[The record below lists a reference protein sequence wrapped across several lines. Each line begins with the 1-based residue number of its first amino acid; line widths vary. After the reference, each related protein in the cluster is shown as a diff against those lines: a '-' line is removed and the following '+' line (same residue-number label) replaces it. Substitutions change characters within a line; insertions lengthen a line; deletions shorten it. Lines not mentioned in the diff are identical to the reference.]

1 MALAVGLLVLLVG
14 LVVSIGLHELG
25 HMIPAKRFGVRVSRY
40 MIGFGPTLWSRT
52 WGDTEYGIKAIPL
65 GGYVKIV
72 GMLAPAEAVG
82 AKPRSGLLGQM
93 MQDARDASAE
103 EILPGEE
110 DRAFYRLSTPKKIV
124 VMASGTLTNLVVA
137 VLLFGIVM
145 VGPGIPFVASTT
157 VGTTLPCV
165 LPVDAP
171 ADRECT
177 AQDPPAPVVLA
188 DLRVGDVLLSYGG
201 VPVKSWDDFAAAV
214 KEVDG
219 SDIPL
224 VVERSGEQ
232 VTLKVSPIVVER
244 PVRDDAGEPIVG
256 PDGKIVTEP
265 SRYIGFS
272 PTTGEPEP
280 LSAVLPRAG
289 EAVVGTLDLMVNL
302 PSQLWEIG
310 HSMITGDERNASVM
324 GLVGMGQVA
333 GNIATADGPGI
344 DLADRVALM
353 LSLVAS
359 LNVALFAFN
368 LIPLLPLDG
377 GHVAGALW
385 EGAKRQVARWRG
397 LPRPAPADMARMMP
411 LANGVFVVL
420 VLMGL
425 FLVVADI
432 VSPVTG

>member
-165 LPVDAP
+165 LPVD
-171 ADRECT
+171 
-177 AQDPPAPVVLA
+177 PPAPVVLA

-232 VTLKVSPIVVER
+232 VTLEVSPIVVER

-256 PDGKIVTEP
+256 PDGEIVTEP

-302 PSQLWEIG
+302 PSRLWDIG
-310 HSMITGDERNASVM
+310 RSMITG
-324 GLVGMGQVA
+324 
-333 GNIATADGPGI
+333 
-344 DLADRVALM
+344 
-353 LSLVAS
+353 
-359 LNVALFAFN
+359 
-368 LIPLLPLDG
+368 
-377 GHVAGALW
+377 
-385 EGAKRQVARWRG
+385 
-397 LPRPAPADMARMMP
+397 
-411 LANGVFVVL
+411 
-420 VLMGL
+420 
-425 FLVVADI
+425 
-432 VSPVTG
+432 

>member
-1 MALAVGLLVLLVG
+1 MILARERVARQTAVPAYRPRARHRRAAEAFRGSRREMMDASRRVGPRGIGGVMALAVGLLVLLVG
-14 LVVSIGLHELG
+14 LLVSIGLHELG

-72 GMLAPAEAVG
+72 GMLPPAEAVG
-82 AKPRSGLLGQM
+82 AEPRSGVLGQM

-137 VLLFGIVM
+137 VLLFGIVL
-145 VGPGIPFVASTT
+145 VGLGLPGAASTT

-201 VPVKSWDDFAAAV
+201 VPIESWDDFQAAV

-224 VVERSGEQ
+224 VVEPVSYTHL
-232 VTLKVSPIVVER
+232 TLPTKRIV
-244 PVRDDAGEPIVG
+244 
-256 PDGKIVTEP
+256 
-265 SRYIGFS
+265 
-272 PTTGEPEP
+272 
-280 LSAVLPRAG
+280 
-289 EAVVGTLDLMVNL
+289 
-302 PSQLWEIG
+302 
-310 HSMITGDERNASVM
+310 
-324 GLVGMGQVA
+324 
-333 GNIATADGPGI
+333 
-344 DLADRVALM
+344 
-353 LSLVAS
+353 
-359 LNVALFAFN
+359 
-368 LIPLLPLDG
+368 
-377 GHVAGALW
+377 
-385 EGAKRQVARWRG
+385 
-397 LPRPAPADMARMMP
+397 
-411 LANGVFVVL
+411 
-420 VLMGL
+420 
-425 FLVVADI
+425 
-432 VSPVTG
+432 